1 MAATFFILF
10 YFVLFIYLFWG
21 VGFIFWSGTTKK
33 FVGAETILLNI
44 MEHFRINDI
53 KVYLELTW
61 LAEENGDRVY
71 YLVKDCADPVYYDA

>member
-1 MAATFFILF
+1 
-10 YFVLFIYLFWG
+10 
-21 VGFIFWSGTTKK
+21 
-33 FVGAETILLNI
+33 

-71 YLVKDCADPVYYDA
+71 YLVKDCADPIYYDA